1 MKRFQFKLEALL
13 TIREQQVHEALR
25 ILAETQRNLMSK
37 QERKNS
43 LENQLKNAALRRELL
58 GNKISSIQ
66 EYRIEDALIQGNR
79 KRIEFSDRAIIRA
92 KKWVNQAM
100 SQYLVARRR
109 KTIIEKL
116 KDKAKEDYK
125 MELRKFEQ
133 KQLDD
138 IYVMR
143 SNQSDWLMS
152 ERGAG

>member
-25 ILAETQRNLMSK
+25 ILAETQRNLMSE